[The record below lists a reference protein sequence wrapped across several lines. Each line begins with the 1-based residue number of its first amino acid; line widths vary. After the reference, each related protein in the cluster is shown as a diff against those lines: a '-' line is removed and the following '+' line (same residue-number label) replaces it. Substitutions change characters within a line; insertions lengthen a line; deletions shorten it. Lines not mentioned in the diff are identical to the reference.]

1 MAQDATRL
9 AREEVSKGIQRH
21 RDGDLSLARS
31 CYQRAAK
38 LDPTN
43 ADAWHLLGVI
53 ALESASLPLAV
64 KHFNACLK
72 QQPNHA
78 EALNNLGVALRRL
91 DRHREALDAFRKALA
106 ARDRY
111 VEAANNI
118 GLTLESMGDSAGAE
132 QGYRHALLWRANYA
146 DAAINLGSLLRRLGR
161 YAEALPQLQLALRV
175 VPDSAR
181 AQGAL
186 AMVLSDLG
194 RNDEA
199 ARHARAAVAQEP
211 GAAAWWRVLGTIQR
225 LQHQQEAAI
234 ASLRHA
240 LELGPGDNEAML
252 ELALVLAECGEI
264 DESRVLLTKAR
275 APTAFAARL
284 RWTLALSLPAIYRDD
299 AQIDAERER
308 FASELERLHAQLRLE
323 SNEDIVEAYNAV
335 SATTPFHLHY
345 QPRDNTQLQ
354 YRFGDLVARVMSRAM
369 PDLALPCEWQAR
381 THGGRLRVGF
391 VSSHL
396 MRHSVSRYFT
406 ALICGLD
413 PLEFDVRVWHHGGQ
427 RDASTESIAG
437 QVGEFVHVD
446 EDVLSLGRTIRAAR
460 LDVLIYPEI
469 GMDPSHQVLGALR
482 LAPVQ
487 CLLYGHPV
495 TSGLA
500 AIDWF
505 ISGAALEPADARH
518 HYRERLMLLPG
529 IGTRPLPPPAPG
541 DGSWMDAYASGSPL
555 FLCLQN
561 QIKLMPGFDRVLAGI
576 AAGSG
581 ARIGFFMRNAPL
593 VRRFRARLEAAFA
606 AAGVDPHRQL
616 IFMPARQHADYLA
629 GVARA
634 ALVLDSPW
642 FSGGATSLDAFSVGT
657 PVLALEGSMAR
668 GRQTSGMLRLMG
680 VDELIASTERDYIAK
695 AVALCADEARRDA
708 LRDRILAARTRIFD
722 DAAPVKA
729 FAEFLRSA
737 TTPGA

>member
-1 MAQDATRL
+1 MAQDATSL

-21 RDGDLSLARS
+21 RNGDLSLARS
-31 CYQRAAK
+31 HYQRAAK
-38 LDPTN
+38 MDPTN

-53 ALESASLPLAV
+53 ALESAALPLAV
-64 KHFNACLK
+64 KQFTTCLK

-91 DRHREALDAFRKALA
+91 DRHREALAAFRKALA

-111 VEAANNI
+111 VEAAHNI
-118 GLTLESMGDSAGAE
+118 GLTLESIGDLSGAE
-132 QGYRHALLWRANYA
+132 QAYRHALLWRANYA
-146 DAAINLGSLLRRLGR
+146 DAAIDLGNLLRRLGR
-161 YAEALPQLQLALRV
+161 FGEALPPLQLALRI

-181 AQGAL
+181 AQGGVAT
-186 AMVLSDLG
+186 VLSDLG
-194 RNDEA
+194 RNEEA
-199 ARHARAAVAQEP
+199 LRHARAAIAQQP
-211 GAAAWWRVLGTIQR
+211 TAASWWRVLGTIQR

-240 LELGPGDNEAML
+240 LELEAGDNEAML

-264 DESRVLLTKAR
+264 DESRALFAKAR
-275 APTAFAARL
+275 APAGFAERL
-284 RWTLALSLPAIYRDD
+284 RWTVALSLPALYRDD

-308 FASELERLHAQLRLE
+308 FARELERLHANLRLE
-323 SNEDIVEAYNAV
+323 RDEDVVEAYNAV
-335 SATTPFHLHY
+335 SGTTPFHLHY

-369 PDLALPCEWQAR
+369 PDLAQSCDWQPR

-406 ALICGLD
+406 ALIGGLD
-413 PLEFDVRVWHHGGQ
+413 PREFDVRVWHHGGQ
-427 RDASTESIAG
+427 RDASTEFIAG
-437 QVGEFVHVD
+437 RVGEFVHVD
-446 EDVLSLGRTIRAAR
+446 EDVLSLGRTLRAAR
-460 LDVLIYPEI
+460 LDVLVYPEI
-469 GMDPSHQVLGALR
+469 GMDPSHQVLGGLR

-495 TSGLA
+495 TSGLP

-505 ISGAALEPADARH
+505 ISGAALEPEDARH
-518 HYRERLMLLPG
+518 HYRERLALLPG
-529 IGTRPLPPPAPG
+529 IGTRPLPPPVPG
-541 DGSWMDAYASGSPL
+541 DGSLIDAYTSGSPL
-555 FLCLQN
+555 LLCLQN
-561 QIKLMPGFDRVLAGI
+561 QIKLMPDFDRVLARI
-576 AAGSG
+576 AADSG

-593 VRRFRARLEAAFA
+593 VQRFRARVESAFA
-606 AAGVDPHRQL
+606 AAGADPQRQL

-629 GVARA
+629 GIARA

-642 FSGGATSLDAFSVGT
+642 FSGGATSLDAFSVGI
-657 PVLALEGSMAR
+657 PVLAWEGPMAR
-668 GRQTSGMLRLMG
+668 GRQTSGMLRMMG
-680 VDELIASTERDYIAK
+680 VDELIASTERDYVTK
-695 AVALCADEARRDA
+695 AIALCADEPQRAA
-708 LRDRILAARTRIFD
+708 LRERILANKRRLFD
-722 DAAPVKA
+722 DESAVVA

-737 TTPGA
+737 AIPA